1 MALSLEEREKLKKYI
16 KEQAAKMK
24 ENTTASVGS
33 YDTPNA
39 FTGDEDDDGTQSV
52 DLTDPEYAYSIKGP
66 KKRNPKYSVKLNEV
80 SYQAFK
86 RDESR
91 STVQKVNANILEVN
105 KNIRELAR
113 MLQHSIKLKT
123 EQKMDNNIHWKK
135 TNEALAKMHKRI
147 SVLSEKANQLY
158 NLTEATAQQ
167 AEKDLLALLNSMG
180 STAFKQLGPNDIDH
194 NPVGADHFEFD
205 VMLNGEPVAIDWDK
219 GNLTYQDYSEEI
231 PLGNIDN
238 PEEVIANIQKHMM
251 S

>member
-1 MALSLEEREKLKKYI
+1 MGLSLEEKEDIKRYI
-16 KEQAAKMK
+16 KEQAAKME
-24 ENTTASVGS
+24 ENTTGAIAT

-39 FTGDEDDDGTQSV
+39 FTGDKDDDGTQAV

-80 SYQAFK
+80 SYKAFK

-113 MLQHSIKLKT
+113 MLQHSIKLKN
-123 EQKMDNNIHWKK
+123 ESKMDNNIHWKR
-135 TNEALAKMHKRI
+135 TNEALTKMHHRI
-147 SVLSEKANQLY
+147 SVLSEKANELY
-158 NLTEATAQQ
+158 NLKEATAQQ

-205 VMLNGEPVAIDWDK
+205 VMLNGEPIAIDWDK
-219 GNLTYQDYSEEI
+219 GNLVFQDYNKEV
-231 PLGNIDN
+231 PLGNIN
-238 PEEVIANIQKHMM
+238 QPELVIQNIQKTFEL
-251 S
+251 